1 MTEKDFIDQT
11 LDLETQMAIE
21 RYQKKLEYKI
31 MLGNKKRKENKKKRK
46 LERNNRR
53 NGRK

>member
-1 MTEKDFIDQT
+1 MTDDFIQEAVNA
-11 LDLETQMAIE
+11 ETDAAIA
-21 RYQKKLEYKI
+21 RYRKRIEYKI
-31 MLGNKKRKENKKKRK
+31 MQTNKKRKEHKKKRK